1 MLLSNVL
8 HILAKMSASMQ
19 MRVADFSKLT
29 TLLEETVDSLK
40 SLKEETSER

>member
-8 HILAKMSASMQ
+8 HILARMSASMQ
-19 MRVADFSKLT
+19 MKVADFSKLP
-29 TLLEETVDSLK
+29 TLLEVTVDFLK